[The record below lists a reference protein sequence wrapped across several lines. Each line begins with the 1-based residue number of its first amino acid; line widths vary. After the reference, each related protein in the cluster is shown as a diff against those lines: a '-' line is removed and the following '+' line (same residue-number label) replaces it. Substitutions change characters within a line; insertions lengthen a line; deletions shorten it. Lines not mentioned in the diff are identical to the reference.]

1 MLKKHFDSNLHLPDL
16 QIQYCFWSALS
27 VGMSIDPG
35 DEDIA
40 SPAPG
45 VNGRVSMALILT
57 IRATVTLAIKM
68 KNLRQK
74 LGGTWDNIH
83 PQNGR
88 TTTLHGNNGLSI

>member
-40 SPAPG
+40 RPAPG

-74 LGGTWDNIH
+74 
-83 PQNGR
+83 
-88 TTTLHGNNGLSI
+88 